1 MSSDP
6 LSRAAH
12 WHWHYTQEM
21 EIVKAS
27 ANRLDLNPFSESI
40 FASPSKGRRNL
51 IEQSGIASLHSQWH
65 LLNWDLGST
74 FILDRKLLFLYVHP
88 TGRLIANGVLNR
100 LVPAK
105 THVDLQGSNKCTRRL
120 GRGTEKAL
128 QRTLSKVN
136 SGGSPHLF
144 DCISLQN
151 KTSHNS
157 ASQTS
162 LTTFTYW
169 IREGLAW
176 LTKHLRGLAE
186 KMKCII
192 KTWEGG
198 RAEDFYA
205 N

>member
-1 MSSDP
+1 MEFKKRLINWFSYRKNYHPKKTFPSYWTDGRGCFTS
-6 LSRAAH
+6 LTMTFHKSRF
-12 WHWHYTQEM
+12 
-21 EIVKAS
+21 V
-27 ANRLDLNPFSESI
+27 SI
-40 FASPSKGRRNL
+40 
-51 IEQSGIASLHSQWH
+51 
-65 LLNWDLGST
+65 